1 MTESI
6 TVARPY
12 AKAILAN
19 ASDSK
24 AKQQW
29 QQFLHTA
36 KVVMQVPEVLE
47 HLALPEFLSQLKNWL
62 EQLLKKQRKH
72 GFYIEEKNLLCLLE
86 ENGRIAILPEI
97 ADVYDELFY
106 AQSDVCIVRI
116 TSAQTLSP
124 SEEKTLQALM
134 QKKTGRDVV
143 LDIYEDSALIAG
155 VIIEY
160 DGLVIDQTLRGRI
173 AEFAQ
178 KLDD

>member
-1 MTESI
+1 MAESK

-19 ASDSK
+19 AGDDK
-24 AKQQW
+24 AQQQW
-29 QQFLHTA
+29 RQFLHTA
-36 KVVMQVPEVLE
+36 KAVMQAPEVPE
-47 HLALPEFLSQLKNWL
+47 HLALPGFLPQLRSWL

-72 GFYIEEKNLLCLLE
+72 GLYAEENNLLRLLE
-86 ENGRIAILPEI
+86 EHDRIAVLPEI

-106 AQSDVCIVRI
+106 AKSDVCMVHI
-116 TSAQTLSP
+116 TTAQALSP
-124 SEEKTLQALM
+124 AEEKTLQALM

-143 LDIYEDSALIAG
+143 LDIHEDAALIAG

-160 DGLVIDQTLRGRI
+160 DGLVIDQTLRGRM

>member
-1 MTESI
+1 MAESK

-19 ASDSK
+19 ASDGK
-24 AKQQW
+24 AQQQW

-36 KVVMQVPEVLE
+36 KAVMQSPEVPE
-47 HLALPEFLSQLKNWL
+47 HLALPGFLSQLQGWL
-62 EQLLKKQRKH
+62 EQLLKKQRRH
-72 GFYIEEKNLLCLLE
+72 GLYNEENNLLRLLE
-86 ENGRIAILPEI
+86 EHDRIAILPEI
-97 ADVYDELFY
+97 ADIYDELLY
-106 AQSDVCIVRI
+106 AKSDVCMVHI
-116 TSAQTLSP
+116 TTAQALSSA
-124 SEEKTLQALM
+124 EEKNLQILM

-143 LDIYEDSALIAG
+143 LDIHEDAALLAG